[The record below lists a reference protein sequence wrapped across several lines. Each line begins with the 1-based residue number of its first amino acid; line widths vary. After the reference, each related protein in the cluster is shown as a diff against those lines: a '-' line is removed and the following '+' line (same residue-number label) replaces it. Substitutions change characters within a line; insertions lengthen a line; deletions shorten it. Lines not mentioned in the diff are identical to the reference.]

1 MAGYSKTPLAQ
12 KLGIKEAALV
22 LLFNAPEGFEATL
35 GELPADAVTADD
47 IAAAAAYDIILFFV
61 KSQDDLR
68 RQFPT
73 LKRRLKPAGGLW
85 ISWPKK
91 AAGVETDLT
100 EDVIREVAL
109 AGGLVDNKV
118 CAVDDVWSGLRLV
131 FRLRDRPNK

>member
-1 MAGYSKTPLAQ
+1 MAGYSKTSLAQ

-22 LLFNAPEGFEATL
+22 LLLDAPEGFEATL

-47 IAAAAAYDIILFFV
+47 ITAAAAYDIILFFA

-68 RQFPT
+68 RQFPA

-85 ISWPKK
+85 ICWPKK
-91 AAGVETDLT
+91 ASGVETDLT
-100 EDVIREVAL
+100 EDIVREFAL

-131 FRLRDRPNK
+131 FRLRDRPN

>member
-1 MAGYSKTPLAQ
+1 M
-12 KLGIKEAALV
+12 
-22 LLFNAPEGFEATL
+22 

-47 IAAAAAYDIILFFV
+47 IAAAAAYDIILFFT
-61 KSQDDLR
+61 KSQADLR